1 MLFWHDVLG
10 CGKKIMLGSILIDTT
25 SYQLN
30 NKNISM
36 ILYNV
41 ESVSCISIIL
51 FILYDILGYL
61 SIILWTGNNLM

>member
-1 MLFWHDVLG
+1 
-10 CGKKIMLGSILIDTT
+10 
-25 SYQLN
+25 
-30 NKNISM
+30 M